1 MTNNEDAYAAELAEG
16 RAEDTKKIKTKKAK
30 PKKAGALKTIL
41 KNPIFKLLIPFGT
54 EMTPLGGMLPSWTLF
69 VIYLYFSEKKAGLN
83 PNIAVYLIV
92 GGGAATVDAID
103 LIEPTGFGMILAKGI
118 DIPTMGFLLAWRMHK
133 QVTTGTTM
141 PRVGK
146 K

>member
-16 RAEDTKKIKTKKAK
+16 RAQDNQKVKPKKAT
-30 PKKAGALKTIL
+30 PKKAGALKTVL

-54 EMTPLGGMLPSWTLF
+54 EMVPLVGALPSWTLF

-92 GGGAATVDAID
+92 GGASATVDIID
-103 LIEPTGFGMILAKGI
+103 WIEFTGFGMILAKGI
-118 DIPTMGFLLAWRMHK
+118 DIPTLGFLLAWRMHK